1 MCVLLFTLN
10 NYDYLV
16 EKKEITTG
24 MQLTSRWIEYEEKIV
39 GFDFCNTNHIDKY
52 YVKANV

>member
-16 EKKEITTG
+16 EKKGITTG